1 MAELEQLCPPPRNP
15 SPTEVSR
22 YGSLPLATVRER
34 LPGSAVE
41 VDRCWGVPI
50 AGAIVAFLSFV
61 STSSYGYLYVL
72 FMDTYGVN
80 RQQAAWPQ
88 SGAVIAGGS
97 VGLLVSLAQQKLS
110 VYKITLMGAVVAST
124 GVIASSFS
132 PNIAVLTITFGVL
145 QGAGVGS
152 ALLGIATYLMM
163 YFDKYKATAIA
174 IKDVGTVVAGVAAV
188 PIASCLTRR
197 YGLHGCLL
205 MMGGLMLHM
214 LPVIILTRT
223 PRPFRICGA
232 EEDSRPPSNG
242 ATGVIAENGEE
253 ALSASPY
260 EAEVPSA
267 SSSNTNPLVS
277 SDSVLSAF
285 TMPMFYALVLFQ
297 IVSDYTFT
305 TYATTIVDY
314 IVDKGTA
321 LTSAKKIVVYSG
333 LGQACGRVVVPF
345 LMDKIAFNRTRVA
358 AGCIF
363 VSALCFVAIPFV
375 STFGQVVGLGCV
387 AGVAE
392 GYILCIKPVLMADHI
407 GLKRFSFCCGVAG
420 IVGLPVWFAG
430 PAILGFFRDARGS
443 YDYLYF
449 TLAGLNFGMAVL
461 LSRLACK

>member
-97 VGLLVSLAQQKLS
+97 V
-110 VYKITLMGAVVAST
+110 
-124 GVIASSFS
+124 
-132 PNIAVLTITFGVL
+132 
-145 QGAGVGS
+145 GAGVGS

-430 PAILGFFRDARGS
+430 PAIL
-443 YDYLYF
+443 
-449 TLAGLNFGMAVL
+449 
-461 LSRLACK
+461 